1 MQTAQMTPAASYLA
15 PVSLKP
21 IAELPVP
28 SHSRAVAHLYD
39 GCPDPTFELPG
50 VVPEFLRGQVCKVS
64 LRATVAVQQD
74 ETLAGAALAYGAVSA
89 HFMVSPDAQY
99 VQVSLAWPQV
109 RAWGHGQ
116 CDFLKERARARCIQQ
131 YAQAALA
138 VAREIE
144 SAMPGA
150 CAVLTFVGDWDEQS
164 VPLRRKLA
172 AKFVEMQFGSAVRH

>member
-1 MQTAQMTPAASYLA
+1 MQTALSAQSAAYA
-15 PVSLKP
+15 PPVSQNP

-39 GCPDPTFELPG
+39 GCPNPAFELPG
-50 VVPEFLRGQVCKVS
+50 MIPEFLRGQVCKTP

-99 VQVSLAWPQV
+99 VQVSLAWPHV

-138 VAREIE
+138 LAREIE
-144 SAMPGA
+144 LAVPGA
-150 CAVLTFVGDWDEQS
+150 CAVLTFVGEWDEQS